1 MSGNNGILVNFSTIQ
16 NASSEVRQTAA
27 RIQSQLDDLK
37 SGVQR
42 IASSWEGS
50 AQEGYQARQAQWDAK
65 AADLQQVLGQ
75 IATALDNAAQS
86 YQATEQKNA
95 SVWS

>member
-1 MSGNNGILVNFSTIQ
+1 MAGHILVNFQTIS

-42 IASSWEGS
+42 IASSWEGV
-50 AQEGYQARQAQWDAK
+50 AQEQYQSRQREWDNK

-75 IATALDNAAQS
+75 IAGALENAAQS
-86 YQATEQKNA
+86 YQSTESQNA
-95 SVWS
+95 KIWG

>member
-1 MSGNNGILVNFSTIQ
+1 MSDGGILVNFQTISG
-16 NASSEVRQTAA
+16 AGTEVRQTAA

-37 SGVQR
+37 AGVQR
-42 IASSWEGS
+42 IASAWSGA
-50 AQEGYQARQAQWDAK
+50 AQEGYQARQGEWDRK

-86 YQATEQKNA
+86 YQATEKANA
-95 SVWS
+95 GIWH

>member
-1 MSGNNGILVNFSTIQ
+1 MAGNNGILVNFSTIQ
-16 NASSEVRQTAA
+16 NAGSEVRQTAA

-42 IASSWEGS
+42 IAASWEGA

-86 YQATEQKNA
+86 YQATEQKN
-95 SVWS
+95 VGIWG

>member
-1 MSGNNGILVNFSTIQ
+1 MSGILVNFQTIQ

-37 SGVQR
+37 AGVQR
-42 IASSWEGS
+42 IASSWEGA
-50 AQEGYQARQAQWDAK
+50 AQQGYQARQAQWDAK
-65 AADLQQVLGQ
+65 AADLQEVLGR

-86 YQATEQKNA
+86 YQQTENSNQAIWN
-95 SVWS
+95 

>member
-1 MSGNNGILVNFSTIQ
+1 MSILVNFQTLQ
-16 NASSEVRQTAA
+16 NASSEVRQTAS

-37 SGVQR
+37 SGVTR
-42 IASSWEGS
+42 VASSWQGA

-86 YQATEQKNA
+86 YQQTENQNQ
-95 SVWS
+95 SLWS

>member
-1 MSGNNGILVNFSTIQ
+1 MSEHILVNFSTIS
-16 NASSEVRQTAA
+16 NASSEVRQTAQ
-27 RIQSQLDDLK
+27 RIQSQLDELK
-37 SGVQR
+37 AGVQR

-50 AQEGYQARQAQWDAK
+50 AQEGYQARQHEWDAK

-75 IATALDNAAQS
+75 IATSLDSAAQS

-95 SVWS
+95 GVWS

>member
-1 MSGNNGILVNFSTIQ
+1 MSGDILVNFQTIQ
-16 NASSEVRQTAA
+16 SASSEVRQTAS
-27 RIQSQLDDLK
+27 RIQSQLDELK
-37 SGVQR
+37 AGVQR
-42 IASSWEGS
+42 IASSWQGS

-86 YQATEQKNA
+86 YQQTEQQNA
-95 SVWS
+95 NVWH